1 MPEPVSEAV
10 SVMQAVPMTQPGSGT
25 QTTSATTADSTRTV
39 STAAYDDGSVRHRP
53 SVTLWVAALLLVA
66 SVGSAV
72 AAILFPDQEPVVV
85 GGAVAA
91 AVVGAMLLKAKL
103 RSETR
108 RLAQVARLLPDW
120 DTDAAAPGWS
130 SELAYAAE
138 SIRTSSER
146 ISQRL
151 NRLEDDRLQ
160 LEALLDS
167 MQDAVVAVDSAGRI
181 QWTNRAM
188 QALIPDVYSHSSV
201 RIGQAL
207 AHTLRDPEVL
217 ECVKAALESRVVC
230 GRKTTSLAP
239 GRIFEVNASP
249 LPGGGALAVLHD
261 VTHVEQVERTQRDFV
276 ANVSHELRTP
286 LTSISGYVETLLD
299 HETLSP
305 MAHEF
310 LETILKNATR
320 MGRLTEDLLTM
331 ARVESKESKMHLVPV
346 RADVLLRD
354 AVAAMRGLVQ
364 DEEATLEIG
373 EATEAEV
380 LADPDAMLQVLGN
393 LIENG
398 IKYGKRIG
406 GGRSRVVVSNRTLE
420 DGGRYVEFRVRDFGQ
435 GIASEHIDR
444 IFERFYRVDK
454 ARSRESGGT
463 GLGLAIAKRMVETQ
477 GGTIRAESELNQGST
492 FVVTLPCVA
501 PVS

>member
-1 MPEPVSEAV
+1 MPEPVSTAQAV
-10 SVMQAVPMTQPGSGT
+10 SMTQAGQVARSTPAPAVASRWSGS
-25 QTTSATTADSTRTV
+25 SAV
-39 STAAYDDGSVRHRP
+39 SDDGSVRQRA
-53 SVTLWVAALLLVA
+53 SITLWAAMLLLVVG
-66 SVGSAV
+66 VGSAV
-72 AAILFPDQEPVVV
+72 AAMVLRDQQMVVI

-91 AVVGAMLLKAKL
+91 AVVGAMVLKAKL

-108 RLAQVARLLPDW
+108 RLAQAARTLPDW
-120 DTDAAAPGWS
+120 NTDAAVPEWS
-130 SELAYAAE
+130 SELAPAAE
-138 SIRTSSER
+138 SIRASSQR

-151 NRLEDDRLQ
+151 NRLQEDRLQ

-167 MQDAVVAVDSAGRI
+167 MQDAVVAVDSVGRI

-188 QALIPDVYSHSSV
+188 EGLVPDVYSRSSV
-201 RIGQAL
+201 RIGHAL

-217 ECVKAALESRVVC
+217 DCVKAALESRVVC
-230 GRKTTSLAP
+230 ERKTTSLAP

-249 LPGGGALAVLHD
+249 MPGGGAVAVLHD

-299 HETLSP
+299 NEALSP
-305 MAHEF
+305 MAREF

-331 ARVESKESKMHLVPV
+331 ARVESKESKMHLIPV

-373 EATEAEV
+373 ETTEAEV
-380 LADPDAMLQVLGN
+380 LADPDAMVQVLGN

-406 GGRSRVVVSNRTLE
+406 GRRSRVVVSCRSGD
-420 DGGRYVEFRVRDFGQ
+420 DGRHVEFSVRDFGQ

-463 GLGLAIAKRMVETQ
+463 GLGLAIAKRMVESQ
-477 GGTIRAESELNQGST
+477 GGTIRAESELNAGST
-492 FVVTLPCVA
+492 FVVALPSIA
-501 PVS
+501 RVS